1 MEKRIAELQEEIA
14 ANDDL
19 VRRAQSFE
27 ESRHDMEKTLANWE
41 NKCHLEEEANAICTE
56 KHQLQLTIL
65 QREREDMSQQLQK
78 IETDLAR
85 EIFINKKLV
94 KELELSKEE
103 IAELVE
109 TNDLLRSQIYQENIK
124 SEKEK
129 EENQR

>member
-1 MEKRIAELQEEIA
+1 MEKRIAELQGEIT
-14 ANDDL
+14 ANEDL

-27 ESRHDMEKTLANWE
+27 EARHDMEKTMVIWE
-41 NKCHLEEEANAICTE
+41 NRCHLEEEAKAIGTE
-56 KHQLQLTIL
+56 KHQLQLTML
-65 QREREDMSQQLQK
+65 QREKEEMSHQLQK

-85 EIFINKKLV
+85 EILINKKLI

-109 TNDLLRSQIYQENIK
+109 TNDLLRSQIYQENIE
-124 SEKEK
+124 SEKEM